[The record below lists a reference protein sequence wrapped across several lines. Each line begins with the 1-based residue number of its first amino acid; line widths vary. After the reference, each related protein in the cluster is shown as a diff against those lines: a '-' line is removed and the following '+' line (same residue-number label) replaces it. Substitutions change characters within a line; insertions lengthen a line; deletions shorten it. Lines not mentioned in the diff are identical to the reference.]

1 MSVIHRFTGTES
13 DYLWENV
20 EIKNYGRMLEGVT
33 KQVPIGPDED
43 SNNFIIRYFR
53 LEPGKK
59 SNKESHNHE
68 HGVIIMHG
76 HAIVQI
82 KQEFFELHPK
92 DAVFISSNDLHQFT
106 ALGEEPL
113 GFLCVVVPH

>member
-1 MSVIHRFTGTES
+1 MSVIHRFTGSKS

-20 EIKNYGRMLEGVT
+20 DIQNYEGMQKGVT
-33 KQVPIGPDED
+33 KQVPIGPDDD

-59 SNKESHNHE
+59 SNKESHDHE

-76 HAIVQI
+76 HARVQV
-82 KQEFFELHPK
+82 KQDYFELHPK
-92 DAVFISSNDLHQFT
+92 DTVFISSNDLHQFT